1 MKYLILNT
9 VLILPFISYAQN
21 TTDLKIEEDTSQ
33 KCAVVITSRINDQ
46 QDPYQYALD
55 RIRICKKNDI
65 LSVNSFLDSLTTKV
79 YFNDLMRGFCDFEKQ
94 IIADV
99 NKDSSSL
106 SCVHVGKERPRRSL
120 KLPLS
125 LNKNNK
131 TTYYKPDYRGGA
143 HDQFA
148 PGWNNDPTPLKEPGP
163 SGTRP

>member
-21 TTDLKIEEDTSQ
+21 TTDLKIKENTSQ

-55 RIRICKKNDI
+55 RIRVCKKNDI
-65 LSVNSFLDSLTTKV
+65 LSVNSFLDSLITKV
-79 YFNDLMRGFCDFEKQ
+79 YFNDLMRGFCDFEKH
-94 IIADV
+94 IITDV

-106 SCVHVGKERPRRSL
+106 SCVHVGKERLRRNL

-143 HDQFA
+143 HYQFA
-148 PGWNNDPTPLKEPGP
+148 PG
-163 SGTRP
+163 

>member
-9 VLILPFISYAQN
+9 VLILLFISYAQN
-21 TTDLKIEEDTSQ
+21 TTYLKIKENTSQ
-33 KCAVVITSRINDQ
+33 NVLLLSLQELTINKTHINMLLIELE
-46 QDPYQYALD
+46 YV
-55 RIRICKKNDI
+55 KNDI

-106 SCVHVGKERPRRSL
+106 SCVHVGKERLRRNL

-143 HDQFA
+143 HDQYA
-148 PGWNNDPTPLKEPGP
+148 PGWNNNPTPLKEPGP